1 MSDSSINPHPAT
13 IGQQRFSRVVIAS
26 LVLGTILIAVLIGLT
41 RPSAPRSLNAA
52 RNAALRGDFVTAE
65 KLAAQIPFDGS
76 VQSREAIL
84 LAADAAERQRHYMKV
99 VEYLDRLPDSDRAAE
114 QARKRSG
121 DILFG
126 TLRQPW
132 PAEKQFQRAL
142 SINPDNV
149 EVHERL
155 AYLLGLCA
163 SSWEAIPHRL
173 QLLKQDR
180 YDAIHLFLLCVGD
193 TVLENSEELPAFL
206 GASPDDPRVLLG
218 AARAKSDEQD
228 YAATKTLL
236 RRAAT
241 VAPDM
246 VEVHVKLG
254 QLLQDNGSPGEMM
267 QWNSQ
272 LPSNAEQHPGVWAVR
287 ATWAMRHE
295 QADAAIRCFWEC
307 VVRDPNHERSNYQL
321 SQLLVARGDSGHA
334 EPYLQRSKLLTDYLN
349 AVKIAYTGSDDSIAL
364 RAATVAEQL
373 GLNWEAAAWYRLLQK
388 KKSSL
393 KECTAGLQRLTPSF
407 TDMPLART
415 KPESGSTSQVDLS
428 RYPLPQWSEITNA
441 PLSIPNRPLTQP
453 STVLAFSEDAQELGI
468 RFQYHNGVPLGT
480 TSHRMFEFSGGGV
493 AVLDYDR
500 DGYPDTYFT
509 QGCSWPAAADSNLP
523 SDHLFR
529 NQRGILFDDI
539 TVDATIRET
548 GFSQGATSGDYDA
561 DGFPDLY
568 VANIG
573 HNTLFHNNGDGTF
586 TDVTTPSGTAGEDR
600 WSTSAA
606 IADLNADGLPDL
618 YVVNYVSGN
627 DLFDRVCHDANGKP
641 RSCSPRH
648 FSAAQD
654 QCWLNVGDG
663 TFREITAESGLE
675 VPDGK
680 GLGIVVGDFDQT
692 RRLSIFVAND
702 AVPNFF
708 FVNHAS
714 PGSAPRFTEQA
725 MISGLAVDQDGRP
738 QACMGVAA
746 GDADGDGLLDLFVTN
761 FFNEC
766 NTFYR
771 QMSPGTFEDA
781 TRSAQLYDISLKMV
795 GFGTQFL
802 DIDLNGD
809 LDLVIANGDVD
820 DLRDSGRDYTQR
832 PQCVWNTGT
841 GTFREIQNPSL
852 GSYFQ
857 NKWLGRGLAR
867 LDWNRDGRE
876 DFAVSHLDKP
886 AALLTNRSEAGNY
899 LRLHLVGTAS
909 AREPVG
915 ATVTCVVGTHRHV
928 RQLTAGDGYMASNER
943 VLTFGLGRE
952 TQIDR
957 IEIRWPSGTSSEFRG
972 LTASTEYIIVEQSRN
987 PIELSHKAD
996 SAGPQ

>member
-1 MSDSSINPHPAT
+1 MADSSVNAVHAMIN
-13 IGQQRFSRVVIAS
+13 QQWFSRVAYTSI
-26 LVLGTILIAVLIGLT
+26 LLGAILTAILIGLPPPN
-41 RPSAPRSLNAA
+41 PSRSLTAA

-65 KLAAQIPFDGS
+65 KLAAQFPFDGS
-76 VQSREAIL
+76 MQSREAIL
-84 LAADAAERQRHYMKV
+84 LAADAAERQWHYGKA
-99 VEYLDRLPDSDRAAE
+99 VEYLDRVPDSDRAAE

-132 PAEKQFQRAL
+132 NAEKQFQRAL
-142 SINPDNV
+142 NINPDNV

-206 GASPDDPRVLLG
+206 AASPDDPRVLLG

-228 YAATKTLL
+228 YVATTSLL
-236 RRAAT
+236 RRAVT
-241 VAPDM
+241 VAPEM

-254 QLLQDNGSPGEMM
+254 QLLQDNGSPSDMNL
-267 QWNSQ
+267 WNSQ
-272 LPSNAEQHPGVWAVR
+272 LPTNAEQHPGVWAVR

-295 QADAAIRCFWEC
+295 QPDAAIRCFWEC

-321 SQLLVARGDSGHA
+321 SQLLTGRGDALLA
-334 EPYLQRSKLLTDYLN
+334 ETFLQRSKLLTDYFN

-364 RAATVAEQL
+364 RAATIAEEL
-373 GLNWEAAAWYRLLQK
+373 DLNWEAAAWYRLLQK
-388 KKSSL
+388 KKSFM
-393 KECTAGLQRLTPSF
+393 KECTAGLQSLAPSF
-407 TDMPLART
+407 KDPPLART
-415 KPESGSTSQVDLS
+415 KPGDSSTAHVDLS
-428 RYPLPQWSEITNA
+428 HFPLPRWSDAKKTPSA
-441 PLSIPNRPLTQP
+441 TPGHSLTK
-453 STVLAFSEDAQELGI
+453 SEVAFAFSENARNIGI
-468 RFQYHNGVPLGT
+468 HFQYQNGVPLGT

-500 DGYPDTYFT
+500 DGDPDTYFT
-509 QGCSWPAAADSNLP
+509 QGCSWPAADDSDPP
-523 SDHLFR
+523 SDQLFR
-529 NQRGILFDDI
+529 NQLGNRFED
-539 TVDATIRET
+539 VTIKARIHET
-548 GFSQGATSGDYDA
+548 GFSQGAASGDYDA
-561 DGFPDLY
+561 DGFPDIY

-586 TDVTTPSGTAGEDR
+586 TDVTTPSGTAGENR

-627 DLFDRVCHDANGKP
+627 DLFDRVCPDANGKP

-663 TFREITAESGLE
+663 IFREITAESGLE

-680 GLGIVVGDFDQT
+680 GLGIVVGDFDQSG
-692 RRLSIFVAND
+692 RLSIFVAND
-702 AVPNFF
+702 AVPNFL

-714 PGSAPRFTEQA
+714 PGSVPRFTEQA

-746 GDADGDGLLDLFVTN
+746 GDANGDGLLDLFVTN

-809 LDLVIANGDVD
+809 LDLVVANGDVD
-820 DLRDSGRDYTQR
+820 DLRDSGRDYAQR
-832 PQCVWNTGT
+832 PQCVWNSGN
-841 GTFREIQNPSL
+841 GTFREIQGAPL
-852 GSYFQ
+852 GTYFQ

-886 AALLTNRSEAGNY
+886 VALLTNRSEAGNY
-899 LRLHLVGTAS
+899 LKLHLVGTAS

-915 ATVTCVVGTHRHV
+915 ATVTCVVGNHRHV

-943 VLTFGLGRE
+943 VLTFGLARE
-952 TQIDR
+952 TQVDR
-957 IEIRWPSGTSSEFRG
+957 MEIRWPSGATSEFRA
-972 LTASTEYIIVEQSRN
+972 LTANTEYIVVEQSRN